1 MQEEKE
7 NKKNDQISVMSALYQ
22 SDIQLP
28 LLMQKVFFL
37 RQELTFWKRLS
48 IVLLIVC
55 LVLGFYSIYLKFF
68 YYYQQEKQDLNSSE

>member
-37 RQELTFWKRLS
+37 RQGLTFWKRLS

-55 LVLGFYSIYLKFF
+55 LSLSFYSIYLKFF

>member
-28 LLMQKVFFL
+28 LLMQKVFFYNQA
-37 RQELTFWKRLS
+37 RIFWKRLS
-48 IVLLIVC
+48 IVLLVVC
-55 LVLGFYSIYLKFF
+55 LTLSFYSIYLKFF